1 MRLLRTL
8 TMGYVAVLVIAL
20 ASSLTAIWVYLR
32 RIAGGLGKVRSALA
46 AVSDDTEPLDQHL
59 QPLHDRVGDSAEA
72 LAAAQASLERADERL
87 ATLVRSTG
95 SVEVT
100 R

>member
-8 TMGYVAVLVIAL
+8 TIGYAVVLVLAL

-32 RIAGGLGKVRSALA
+32 RIASGLGDVRSALA
-46 AVSDDTEPLDQHL
+46 SVSADTAPLGQHIEPLH
-59 QPLHDRVGDSAEA
+59 GKTAESAEA
-72 LAAAQASLERADERL
+72 LAAARASLERADERL
-87 ATLVRSTG
+87 GMLTERHVPT
-95 SVEVT
+95 EVT

>member
-8 TMGYVAVLVIAL
+8 TLGYAAVLVLTL

-32 RIAGGLGKVRSALA
+32 RIAGGLGEVRSALA
-46 AVSDDTEPLDQHL
+46 SVSDDTELLGQHL
-59 QPLHDRVGDSAEA
+59 QPLHDRAVDSAEA
-72 LAAAQASLERADERL
+72 LAAARASLERADERL
-87 ATLVRSTG
+87 GMLTERHVPT
-95 SVEVT
+95 EVT